1 MFADTGAGDFRHIYN
16 EAGALGFLEKEG
28 SGEADEDGGVDR
40 CFDLRYYRGYVDSYV
55 FFLGVH
61 DPDFLHGEVYAGRGL
76 SFREQGGLRTEI
88 T

>member
-1 MFADTGAGDFRHIYN
+1 M
-16 EAGALGFLEKEG
+16 GFLEEER
-28 SGEADEDGGVDR
+28 SGKTDQDGGVDR

-55 FFLGVH
+55 FFRGVH
-61 DPDFLHGEVYAGRGL
+61 DPDFLYGEVHAGRGL